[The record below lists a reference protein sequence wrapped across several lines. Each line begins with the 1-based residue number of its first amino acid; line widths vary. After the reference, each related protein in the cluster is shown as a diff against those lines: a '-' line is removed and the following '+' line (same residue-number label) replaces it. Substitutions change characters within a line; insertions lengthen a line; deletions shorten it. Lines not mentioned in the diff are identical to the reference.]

1 MTDLSFSLARW
12 WPLLLWPL
20 AMAWAWWS
28 QRDSQPKPPGHV
40 GQALLALR
48 LLVWTLLLVLLCG
61 PRLVWNEVQ
70 RQPATLAVLL
80 DNSASMR
87 HLEGRLD
94 HGDWL
99 PALIKALPE
108 VRVRRF
114 AYDGTLREL
123 KEKEGD
129 ALPGDGVETDLD
141 AALAG
146 VERAMTGEH
155 WAGLLVV
162 GDGNVTRGAWPLERA
177 ASLPARIWTAGT
189 GRQDP
194 AVDAMVRQVE
204 VNRRVRKGQAQ
215 PVEVELE
222 CRGLAGGKARLRLLE
237 EGVEC
242 ASVELVLG
250 EDGSRRRVPLMW
262 TAQRAGPRLLE
273 AVLKVEAGQEHTLE
287 NNRRSVQV
295 FVEEGRTPVLLL
307 AGRPSEDLAFLR
319 QVLEAREDV
328 DLLFAMPERPGA
340 DLAGLR
346 QAVESAE
353 LLVLAH
359 WPLTGRGNPQLQALV
374 ANRAGRVPTLVL
386 DGPGV
391 DLGLLHKDLARS
403 AGPWQPGTG
412 GAVRLPALDPLLG
425 PEESLG
431 ELRALYDEMPPLRA
445 TRPGVAKQGLPP
457 GSRVLLESAEGRPLV
472 LLQERAG
479 HRQGWLL
486 LQDLWRW
493 GVGSQLS
500 LGHNRRAIE
509 LADRLT
515 GWLLATPGR
524 GLLEVRPDRESLPA
538 GAPLAFDARLREEDG
553 RPREGALV
561 HVWLRSDSLV
571 EELDLEGLGGGA
583 YRGSLSA
590 LASGAWTWRAE
601 ARQGDRAPV
610 ADSGRVLVEQRS
622 PESLD
627 ASRHP
632 RLLKELAGV
641 GGGRALDLDQE
652 ADRRRLADASALDS
666 LETRPLLRR
675 VARQRELAAEGWI
688 LACLILL
695 LAGEWI
701 WRRLHGLL

>member
-28 QRDSQPKPPGHV
+28 QRDSQPKPPVRV

-48 LLVWTLLLVLLCG
+48 LLVWTLLLLLLCG
-61 PRLVWNEVQ
+61 PRLAWNEVQ
-70 RQPATLAVLL
+70 RKPATLAVLL

-99 PALIKALPE
+99 PALEEALPE

-114 AYDGTLREL
+114 AYDGKLREL
-123 KEKEGD
+123 KGTEGN

-177 ASLPARIWTAGT
+177 EALPARIWTAGT
-189 GRQDP
+189 GRRNP
-194 AVDAMVRQVE
+194 AVDAMVRQLE
-204 VNRRVRKGQAQ
+204 VNRQVRRGQAQ

-222 CRGLAGGKARLRLLE
+222 SRGMAGRKAQLLLME
-237 EGVEC
+237 DGVER
-242 ASVELVLG
+242 ASVEVVLG
-250 EDGSRRRVPLMW
+250 EDGGRRRIPLTW
-262 TAQRAGPRLLE
+262 TAQRAGPRVLE
-273 AVLKVEAGQEHTLE
+273 AVLRVEGGGERTLE
-287 NNRRSVQV
+287 NNRRAVQV
-295 FVEEGRTPVLLL
+295 RVEEGRTSVLLL

-328 DLLFAMPERPGA
+328 ELLFAMPERPGA
-340 DLAGLR
+340 DLAALR
-346 QAVESAE
+346 RAVEGAE

-359 WPLTGRGNPQLQALV
+359 WPLTGRGNPQLQTLV
-374 ANRAGRVPTLVL
+374 ATRAGRVPTLVL

-391 DLGLLHKDLARS
+391 DLGLLHKDLARG
-403 AGPWQPGTG
+403 AGPWQSGTE
-412 GAVRLPALDPLLG
+412 GAARLPGLDPLLG

-431 ELRALYDEMPPLRA
+431 ELRSLYDEMPPLRA
-445 TRPGVAKQGLPP
+445 TRPGLGKRGMH
-457 GSRVLLESAEGRPLV
+457 GSRVLVESAEGHPLI

-486 LQDLWRW
+486 LQGLWRW

-500 LGHNRRAIE
+500 LGHNRRAFE
-509 LADRLT
+509 LTDRLA

-538 GAPLAFDARLREEDG
+538 GASLAFDARLREEDG
-553 RPREGALV
+553 RPREGASV
-561 HVWLRSDSLV
+561 HMWLRSDSLK
-571 EELDLEGLGGGA
+571 EELELEGLGGGA
-583 YRGSLSA
+583 YRGSLQA
-590 LASGAWTWRAE
+590 LAPGTWMWRAE

-610 ADSGRVLVEQRS
+610 ADSGRVLVELRS

-632 RLLKELAGV
+632 RLLMELASA
-641 GGGRALDLDQE
+641 GGGRALDLDDA
-652 ADRRRLADASALDS
+652 ADRLRLANGSALDS
-666 LETRPLLRR
+666 LEKRPLLRR
-675 VARQRELAAEGWI
+675 VARQRDLAAEGWI
-688 LACLILL
+688 LALLILL
-695 LAGEWI
+695 LGGEWI